1 VPLSLLPTFPDPAL
15 VQPVAQLLDS
25 LVIGIQDA
33 FEGRT
38 ASIAVEQPIAL
49 LFLRR

>member
-1 VPLSLLPTFPDPAL
+1 
-15 VQPVAQLLDS
+15 VQPVAQLLDA

-49 LFLRR
+49 LFLRRERVPLGKFDWVLP